1 MTDKPDFKKGDPVQ
15 HKTKKLHEAQFEK
28 WSKSGKRI
36 GVNHNFVWPY
46 GAGMLVSIITMDSN
60 NSWTCAFAS

>member
-15 HKTKKLHEAQFEK
+15 HKTKKLYEARFEK

-36 GVNHNFVWPY
+36 GVRHNYVWPY
-46 GAGMLVSIITMDSN
+46 GAGYAVDYFDPKNIVRDKL
-60 NSWTCAFAS
+60 